1 LFGNIFNINIFLLYE
16 KYQKNIFSLQITLV
30 YSASVSLADNGFDF
44 LSNVESEVKNL
55 SIRIARDIFLII
67 CVLIMVSISI

>member
-44 LSNVESEVKNL
+44 LSNVESRVKNL
-55 SIRIARDIFLII
+55 SIRIARDIFLNI